1 MMFYGER
8 KEIIM
13 PLSRINV
20 VDLTRIIAGP
30 FCTLLLADMGA
41 EVIKVE
47 PPEGDPLRAQGV
59 IKDGLSWYYTSYNR
73 NKKSIILDLYIDD
86 GKEILKS
93 LMRKSDIV
101 VDNFRP
107 GVMSKMGFSYSRLK
121 ELRQDIIYCGITGFG
136 AGGPYKDRPAF
147 DFIAQAI
154 SGFMSLNGCEG
165 EEPMRVG
172 VPISDLIAGL
182 YAALGIVSSLL
193 HRSQTGEGQEIQT
206 SLVDGLY
213 SFMSYMAANFLAS
226 GELPKRTGNDHPIV
240 SPYGIFRASDGDIA
254 IAPSNDQFYFKL
266 INVLGLNHL
275 KDDPEFT
282 SNDLRVAKRAKINA
296 IIQEKIA
303 MQSQEYWIEV
313 LNKAGVPCSTVRNL
327 RKAFNDPQVHHQEM
341 IIEAEHPGHGKVKM
355 VGFPIKLSQSPCRI
369 RRPAPKLG
377 EHTEEVLTGLGYTL
391 EQIKSLRER
400 KVI

>member
-1 MMFYGER
+1 
-8 KEIIM
+8 M
-13 PLSRINV
+13 PLSRIKV

-47 PPEGDPLRAQGV
+47 PPEGDPLRAQGI
-59 IKDGLSWYYTSYNR
+59 IKHGLSWYYASYNR
-73 NKKSIILDLYIDD
+73 NKKSIILDLYTDD

-93 LMRKSDIV
+93 LIRHSDIV

-107 GVMSKMGFSYSRLK
+107 GVMPKMGFSYSRLK
-121 ELRQDIIYCGITGFG
+121 ELKQDIIYCGITGFG
-136 AGGPYKDRPAF
+136 TGGPYKDRPAF

-165 EEPMRVG
+165 EEPMRVS

-193 HRSQTGEGQEIQT
+193 HRFQTGEGQEVQT

-213 SFMSYMAANFLAS
+213 GFMSYMGANFLAS

-240 SPYGIFRASDGDIA
+240 APYGIFKANDGDLA
-254 IAPSNDQFYFKL
+254 IAPSNDQFYFKF

-275 KDDPEFT
+275 KDDPEFIN
-282 SNDLRVAKRAKINA
+282 NDLRVANRAKINA
-296 IIQEKIA
+296 IIQEKIG
-303 MQSQEYWIEV
+303 MQSQAYWIEV

-327 RKAFNDPQVHHQEM
+327 REAFNDPQVRHQEM

-355 VGFPIKLSQSPCRI
+355 IGFPIKLSKTPCRMQ
-369 RRPAPKLG
+369 RPAPKLG
-377 EHTEEVLTGLGYTL
+377 EHTEEILTHLGYTF
-391 EQIKSLRER
+391 EQIKSFREH